1 MSKIANSVARLIT
14 LRDGIKDKL
23 IDFGIINN
31 ESATLS
37 DCKDAI
43 NGIDN
48 SVLTAPTINISPSI
62 SINNSTGVVTASGSG
77 SGTAK
82 LSKGFC
88 KGLSATAS
96 VNVSGSKG
104 LTTQGAQTI
113 TPKTYNQT
121 IAANRWLTGAQT
133 IKGDANLIAS
143 NIRAGAN
150 IFGVQGSLE
159 SLAMWSGQRKISR
172 RGLVYFDESPTTSG
186 YTTYLG
192 YVIDIYNIGFTPLF
206 ATAVGWGKDNQYL
219 KSSYIY
225 ASLNNTHIAQG
236 LCYCTDTKGASTSGT
251 ARLVGYY
258 GNTTNGKNGMVLKFD
273 SSQVSIPLWQAGEV
287 LWQAGESE
295 DTSLSAVFD
304 VQIFGH
310 Y

>member
-14 LRDGIKDKL
+14 LRDGIKNKL
-23 IDFGIINN
+23 IDFSIISD

-43 NGIDN
+43 NGISN
-48 SVLTAPTINISPSI
+48 STLTAPTISISPSI
-62 SINNSTGVVTASGSG
+62 TIANSTGVITASGSG

-88 KGLSATAS
+88 KGLSATTAVKAS
-96 VNVSGSKG
+96 SSKG

-133 IKGDANLIAS
+133 IKGDANLVAS

-150 IFGVQGSLE
+150 IFDVAGSLQ
-159 SLAMWSGQRKISR
+159 SLATWTGQSTYTRSGQ
-172 RGLVYFDESPTTSG
+172 VPVDEFYSDSSLAWG
-186 YTTYLG
+186 YI
-192 YVIDIYNIGFTPLF
+192 IDIYNIGFTPIF
-206 ATAVGWGKDNQYL
+206 ATAVGWRAENKWL
-219 KSSYIY
+219 SSGYVR
-225 ASLNNTHIAQG
+225 ATG
-236 LCYCTDTKGASTSGT
+236 TPGSGDAT
-251 ARLVGYY
+251 GGTYYHTYQDGTVGYY
-258 GNTTNGKNGMVLKFD
+258 HIIKNYSSTWNNTKNRPELKFD
-273 SSQVSIPLWQAGEV
+273 SSQVSIVFMSSG
-287 LWQAGESE
+287 
-295 DTSLSAVFD
+295 DLSPSPDKTAVFD
-304 VQIFGH
+304 IQIFGH

>member
-23 IDFGIINN
+23 IDFGIISN

-37 DCKDAI
+37 DCRDAI

-48 SVLTAPTINISPSI
+48 SVLTAPTINISPNI

-82 LSKGFC
+82 LSRGFC
-88 KGLSATAS
+88 KGESATAT

-150 IFGVQGSLE
+150 IFGVQGSLQ
-159 SLAMWSGQRKISR
+159 SFAMWTGQKKISR
-172 RGLVYFDESPTTSG
+172 VGSVCFDESPTTGS
-186 YTTYLG
+186 YSTYWG
-192 YVIDIYNIGFTPLF
+192 YVIDVYNIGFTPLY

-219 KSSYIY
+219 KSSYIHAILNSTY
-225 ASLNNTHIAQG
+225 IASG
-236 LCYCTDTKGASTSGT
+236 VCYCTDTKGVSQSGT

-258 GNTTNGKNGMVLKFD
+258 SNTQKGGWGMVLKFD
-273 SSQVSIPLWQAGEV
+273 SSQVSIPLWQAGDV

-295 DTSLSAVFD
+295 DTSISAVFD
-304 VQIFGH
+304 VQIFG
-310 Y
+310 YY

>member
-37 DCKDAI
+37 DCRDAI

-77 SGTAK
+77 SGAAK

-88 KGLSATAS
+88 KGLSATAT

-133 IKGDANLIAS
+133 IKGDTNLIAS

-150 IFGVQGSLE
+150 IFNVAGSLQ
-159 SLAMWSGQRKISR
+159 SSAMWSGQCTYTRSGR
-172 RGLVYFDESPTTSG
+172 VLLDESATTSSYGLYWG
-186 YTTYLG
+186 YI
-192 YVIDIYNIGFTPLF
+192 IDVYDLGFTPEV
-206 ATAVGWGKDNQYL
+206 ATAIGWRAESKWLSSSIIWASANVASGMAYYHTYSDGTIGYFHFIGDYSKSQNASDNRQ
-219 KSSYIY
+219 
-225 ASLNNTHIAQG
+225 
-236 LCYCTDTKGASTSGT
+236 
-251 ARLVGYY
+251 
-258 GNTTNGKNGMVLKFD
+258 VLKFD
-273 SSQVSIPLWQAGEV
+273 SSQVSIVFCSGGDLSP
-287 LWQAGESE
+287 SP
-295 DTSLSAVFD
+295 SKSAVFD